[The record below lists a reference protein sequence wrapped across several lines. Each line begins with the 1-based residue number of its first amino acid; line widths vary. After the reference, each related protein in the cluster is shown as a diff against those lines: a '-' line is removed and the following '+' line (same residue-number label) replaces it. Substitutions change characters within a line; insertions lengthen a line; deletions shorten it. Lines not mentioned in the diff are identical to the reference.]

1 MPRRS
6 RLTSLETAF
15 LAMERPGLPM
25 QVGAVIVLE
34 PGRPLTMAELRRL
47 VAARLPRLPRFRDR
61 LRGGPWD
68 LNRPEWEAAGRM
80 DLRRHLFHHQLP
92 QPGTASQ
99 LNALCAR
106 IHETM
111 LERDRPLWEMHL
123 IDGLR
128 HEGQAV
134 VIKMHHSITDG
145 IAGVEIAEMLF
156 GGPRDSVAHRDKPC
170 PRFAGSM
177 RPSLRTAAQA
187 MLGVAVT
194 AASGPIAPPGP
205 FNGPVGARRAF
216 ATAVI
221 PLDVVRT
228 AKERFGG
235 TIDDVYVAI
244 VTEGIRRHL
253 AETEYPEVPG
263 ALRAMLPVSTRE
275 IGGGGLG
282 NHVTAVFLDL
292 PMAPL
297 EFGKLVRVIATS
309 KAELRGAHAATGA
322 AMVVTAAGLLPNP
335 VHSAV
340 VRAAT
345 NVRCCHL
352 VLSDVPAPDE
362 TLSLDGRTLRITYP
376 LMPLGAS
383 IGMSIA
389 ALGIGGKLGVG
400 ITVDPDLVPGV
411 QHLARCIDTVVADL
425 ERAMRHPA
433 HSHRAA

>member
-1 MPRRS
+1 
-6 RLTSLETAF
+6 
-15 LAMERPGLPM
+15 
-25 QVGAVIVLE
+25 
-34 PGRPLTMAELRRL
+34 
-47 VAARLPRLPRFRDR
+47 
-61 LRGGPWD
+61 
-68 LNRPEWEAAGRM
+68 M

-92 QPGTASQ
+92 EPGTASQ
-99 LNALCAR
+99 LNALSAR

-111 LERDRPLWEMHL
+111 LLHDRPLWELHL

-128 HEGQAV
+128 HGGQAV
-134 VIKMHHSITDG
+134 VLKMHHSITDG

-156 GGPRDSVAHRDKPC
+156 GGAGVEHAAKPRPC
-170 PRFAGSM
+170 LTFAGSL

-194 AASGPIAPPGP
+194 AAGGPIAAPGP

-216 ATAVI
+216 ATADI
-221 PLDVVRT
+221 PLDVVRI

-235 TIDDVYVAI
+235 TVDDVYVAI

-253 AETEYPEVPG
+253 AETECPDVPA

-275 IGGGGLG
+275 SGGGGLG

-297 EFGKLVRVIATS
+297 EFGELVRAIATS
-309 KAELRGAHAATGA
+309 KSGLRAAHAAAGA

-340 VRAAT
+340 VRIAT
-345 NVRCCHL
+345 GTRACNL
-352 VLSDVPAPDE
+352 VLSDVPAPEE
-362 TLSLDGRTLRITYP
+362 TLSLDGRRLRITYP

-383 IGMSIA
+383 IGIAIA
-389 ALGIGGKLGVG
+389 ALGIGGHLGVG

-411 QHLARCIDTVVADL
+411 QHLAKSIELVVADL
-425 ERAMRHPA
+425 ERAMSHLA
-433 HSHRAA
+433 GSHRAA